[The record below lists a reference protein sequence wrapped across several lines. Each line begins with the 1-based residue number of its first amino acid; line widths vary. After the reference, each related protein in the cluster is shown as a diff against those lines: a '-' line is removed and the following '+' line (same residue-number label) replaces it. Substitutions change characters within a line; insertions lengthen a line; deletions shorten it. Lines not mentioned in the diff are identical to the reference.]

1 MANAG
6 TTNNRNSLSP
16 SHPFSPSRITIL
28 IADDHP
34 IFRQG
39 LKDLIEQEPGFQV
52 VAEAGDGEAALELI
66 TTEAPAVAVLDLDM
80 PGLDGFAVAQRARL
94 SNLPVRIIV
103 LTMHKDSLHFNQAL
117 DVGVSGYVV
126 KESAATEIIDC
137 IKTVIKGREYFS
149 PALSSFLLAR
159 SRRATSQPEQ
169 TQLSELTPTER
180 RILLLLSDLKTTKEI
195 AAELG
200 VSPRT
205 IDNHRAHIC
214 GKLGLQGSH
223 ALTKFALQHKNEL

>member
-1 MANAG
+1 M
-6 TTNNRNSLSP
+6 TTET
-16 SHPFSPSRITIL
+16 TII

-39 LKDLIEQEPGFQV
+39 LKQLIEREPGFQV
-52 VAEAGDGEAALELI
+52 VAEAGDGDAALELI
-66 TTEAPAVAVLDLDM
+66 RARGPAVAVLDLDM
-80 PGLDGFAVAQRARL
+80 PGLDGFAVAQRARM
-94 SNLPVRIIV
+94 SNVAVKVII
-103 LTMHKDSLHFNQAL
+103 LTMHKDALHFNQAM
-117 DVGVSGYVV
+117 DVGVHGYVV
-126 KESAATEIIDC
+126 KESAATEILDC
-137 IKTVIKGREYFS
+137 LRTVMKGREYFS

-159 SRRATSQPEQ
+159 SRRATPPPE
-169 TQLSELTPTER
+169 TTELSELTPTER

-205 IDNHRAHIC
+205 VDNHRAHIC